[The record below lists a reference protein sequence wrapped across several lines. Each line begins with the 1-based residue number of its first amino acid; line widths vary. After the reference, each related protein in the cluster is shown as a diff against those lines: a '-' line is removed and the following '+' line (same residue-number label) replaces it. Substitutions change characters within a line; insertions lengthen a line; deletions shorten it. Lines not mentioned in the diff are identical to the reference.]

1 MRKYFGLLCAAALLL
16 PVGVITASQSASA
29 AGGTTCSKGATS
41 ATITPGILKAQSAA
55 NAEKNESKQSIKSHG
70 TISGCSGGGV
80 TSGTVTYNPKI
91 VDPTNCNSVLDSKE
105 PAASPPTV
113 GVLTINWGGGKTTIV
128 GTATLTG
135 ILPAHSDPNPTHLE
149 VKGKVTGGTTF
160 KGLTFDSKIIY
171 TANKGACVTKN
182 LTSSTTKPLKPLT
195 IK

>member
-16 PVGVITASQSASA
+16 PVGVIMSQSASA

-41 ATITPGILKAQSAA
+41 ATITPGILKLQTAA
-55 NAEKNESKQSIKSHG
+55 NAEKNESTQQIKSHG

-91 VDPTNCNSVLDSKE
+91 ADPTNCNSALDTKE
-105 PAASPPTV
+105 PAAVPPTV
-113 GVLTINWGGGKTTIV
+113 GVLSIKWNNGKTTVV
-128 GTATLTG
+128 GSASLTG
-135 ILPAHSDPNPTHLE
+135 ILPRGSDLNPTHLE
-149 VKGKVTGGTTF
+149 VRGKVTSGTLF

-171 TANKGACVTKN
+171 TPNAGGCTAKN